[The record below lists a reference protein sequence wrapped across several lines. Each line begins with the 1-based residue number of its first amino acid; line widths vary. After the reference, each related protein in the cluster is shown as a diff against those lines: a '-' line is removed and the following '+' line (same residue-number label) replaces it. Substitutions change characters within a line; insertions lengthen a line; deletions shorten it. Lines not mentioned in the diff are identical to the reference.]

1 MELLAHPL
9 RLSGSRFVTVTDN
22 SEAADCDA
30 VARMVLT
37 HRGEVELVPS
47 FGISDLTFSG
57 PDSGLGLTQLNAC
70 AGMFGPPVTVRLDK
84 ATRTDRTETARFL
97 VERRG

>member
-9 RLSGSRFVTVTDN
+9 RLSGSRFATVTDGT
-22 SEAADCDA
+22 EAADCDA

-37 HRGEVELVPS
+37 HRGEVELVPA

-57 PDSGLGLTQLNAC
+57 PEAGLGITQLNAC
-70 AGMFGPPVTVRLDK
+70 ASMFGPPVTVSLDK
-84 ATRTDRTETARFL
+84 VKRTDRTETARFL
-97 VERRG
+97 VERKG